1 VAFGMEYLGTKNV
14 VHRGLQAENVLVD
27 GDDNPRISGFGLTE
41 ALTPELAGDPAGR
54 VYRES
59 EVHLRLPIRWCAP
72 EVLEHNLFSSASDVW
87 SFGILCIE
95 VFTLGARPF
104 GGWADSMVVAQV
116 ASGFTPTIPPTC
128 PAVFFT
134 DVIEPCF
141 AAEPGDRPLFAKLSQ
156 ATQQSTSRAA
166 TVGIARRFRHD
177 EPEQVETRIR
187 VSEVERGLLQS
198 GEAAER
204 DSPLQKSS
212 VASERPSSKL
222 VVSHTINDL
231 RVESGW
237 IYGRGRCRIG
247 NRRPDPNL
255 RRRQ

>member
-1 VAFGMEYLGTKNV
+1 M
-14 VHRGLQAENVLVD
+14 
-27 GDDNPRISGFGLTE
+27 
-41 ALTPELAGDPAGR
+41 
-54 VYRES
+54 
-59 EVHLRLPIRWCAP
+59 
-72 EVLEHNLFSSASDVW
+72 LEHNLFSSASDVW

-198 GEAAER
+198 GEPAER
-204 DSPLQKSS
+204 DSPLQK
-212 VASERPSSKL
+212 PSSPWAKIPR
-222 VVSHTINDL
+222 SHVFREPGAVTRELSLIDEEEERQQIKPRSRSHPSRASDPAASWL
-231 RVESGW
+231 SATPSTTLGWSLGGFMAGDGAESATD
-237 IYGRGRCRIG
+237 
-247 NRRPDPNL
+247 DPIQTYEDDSDDEEAAAFL
-255 RRRQ
+255 L